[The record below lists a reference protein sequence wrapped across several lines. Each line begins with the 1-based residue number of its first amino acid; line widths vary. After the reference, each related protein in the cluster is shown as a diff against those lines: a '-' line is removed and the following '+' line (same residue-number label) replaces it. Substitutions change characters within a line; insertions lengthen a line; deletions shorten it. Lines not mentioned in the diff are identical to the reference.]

1 MSDSHVL
8 LGVSAAY
15 LIIVSANKK
24 RRKKR
29 SLWVNNYL
37 KTQNFG
43 IIDDLQLDIL
53 FKNFTRIFRANLYS
67 ILNIMEPEIL
77 KNKHSF

>member
-15 LIIVSANKK
+15 LMIASANKK

-29 SLWVNNYL
+29 SLWVKNYL
-37 KTQNFG
+37 KTRNFG
-43 IIDDLQLDIL
+43 IIDDLQLDEDIL
-53 FKNFTRIFRANLYS
+53 FRNFTRMSRSNFYS
-67 ILNIMEPEIL
+67 IL
-77 KNKHSF
+77 